1 MNREFS
7 QDAENLIPD
16 FRPSVFTD
24 KVVISTYNYKHETNW
39 SHRSRGLPTL
49 IKHRTPT
56 SPSPTAH
63 NPPPHTTQHSQ
74 QPPPQQKQHHNNNKP
89 NGNVVRV
96 HVLMHAVLLQPLVH
110 LPLIL
115 ELVTVFP
122 WKSKSKSKS
131 KSIFQWHNKP
141 NNKKATEK
149 KNLFDKLQLAV
160 IIKILTILL
169 YFKMEIYGI
178 VWTGSI
184 PGSSNWEG
192 VGKKDS

>member
-115 ELVTVFP
+115 KLVTVFP
-122 WKSKSKSKS
+122 WKFELRGYREEWLVEVSHKDTDC
-131 KSIFQWHNKP
+131 FGWWFRVVEVVVQ
-141 NNKKATEK
+141 TDEFLR
-149 KNLFDKLQLAV
+149 LFTD
-160 IIKILTILL
+160 TIELVEHVCCVVVNHL
-169 YFKMEIYGI
+169 EDNVLFAWK
-178 VWTGSI
+178 VS
-184 PGSSNWEG
+184 
-192 VGKKDS
+192 